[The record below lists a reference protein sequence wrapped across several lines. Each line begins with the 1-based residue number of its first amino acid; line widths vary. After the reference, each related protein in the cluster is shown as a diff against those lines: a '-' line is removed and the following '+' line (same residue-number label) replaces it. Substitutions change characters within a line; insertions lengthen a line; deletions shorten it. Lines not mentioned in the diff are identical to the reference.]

1 MSNTADP
8 GPSARG
14 SAFMRFL
21 SKSRFLIFIAVLGT
35 LIGATTLLFY
45 GAAET
50 AGLIRQLFAPEGDPL
65 KAKAL
70 ILAFIELTDLFLLAT
85 VLYVIA
91 IGLFELFV
99 DDRLDLPN
107 WLEIHDLNDLK
118 DKLIGVVVVVMGV
131 LFLGQVVT
139 WDGQRDLL
147 GYGVG
152 IAAVIAALT
161 WFSSQKP
168 KKTGTTS

>member
-85 VLYVIA
+85 VLYVIG
-91 IGLFELFV
+91 IGLFELFI

-107 WLEIHDLNDLK
+107 WLEIHDLDDLK
-118 DKLIGVVVVVMGV
+118 EKLIGVLIVVMAV

-139 WDGQRDLL
+139 WDGERNLL
-147 GYGVG
+147 PYGAA
-152 IAAVIAALT
+152 IALVIASLT
-161 WFSSQKP
+161 WFVKQKG
-168 KKTGTTS
+168 KK

>member
-1 MSNTADP
+1 MSQPAEP
-8 GPSARG
+8 GPARPVSG
-14 SAFMRFL
+14 FMRL
-21 SKSRFLIFIAVLGT
+21 LASTRYLIIIAVICT
-35 LIGATTLLFY
+35 LIGATTLLVY
-45 GAAET
+45 GAVET
-50 AGLIRQLFAPEGDPL
+50 FAVIRGVLDPAIDSP
-65 KAKAL
+65 KAKGM

-118 DKLIGVVVVVMGV
+118 EKLIGVLVVVMAV

-139 WDGQRDLL
+139 WDGERNLL
-147 GYGVG
+147 QYGAG
-152 IAAVIAALT
+152 IALVIAALT
-161 WFSSQKP
+161 WFTSQKS
-168 KKTGTTS
+168 KKGG

>member
-1 MSNTADP
+1 MSDSSDP
-8 GPSARG
+8 GPRAPG
-14 SAFMRFL
+14 SAFLRFL
-21 SKSRFLIFIAVLGT
+21 ASSRYLIFVAVLCT
-35 LIGATTLLFY
+35 LVGATTLLVY
-45 GAAET
+45 GAGET
-50 AGLIRQLFAPEGDPL
+50 ISLVGQLFDPAGERL

-118 DKLIGVVVVVMGV
+118 EKLIGVLIVVMAV

-139 WDGQRDLL
+139 WDGTRNLL
-147 GYGVG
+147 PYGAA
-152 IAAVIAALT
+152 IALVIAALT
-161 WFSSQKP
+161 WFVSQKP
-168 KKTGTTS
+168 RKGA